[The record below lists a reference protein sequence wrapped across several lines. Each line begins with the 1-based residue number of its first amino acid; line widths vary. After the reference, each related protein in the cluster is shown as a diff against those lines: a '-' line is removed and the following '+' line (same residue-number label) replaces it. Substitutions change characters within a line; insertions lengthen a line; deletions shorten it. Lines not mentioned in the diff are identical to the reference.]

1 LGGGGVEV
9 GDGDAGDLGEGF
21 VGEEGL
27 MRGDEDV
34 GEGEEA
40 GEFVILEAVLG
51 VVLKKD
57 AFLFFIH
64 IQGDATKMASL

>member
-1 LGGGGVEV
+1 MEI
-9 GDGDAGDLGEGF
+9 GDGDSGDLGEGF

-27 MRGDEDV
+27 MGGDEDV
-34 GEGEEA
+34 GKGEQT
-40 GEFVILEAVLG
+40 GEFVILESVLG

-64 IQGDATKMASL
+64 VQGDATQVTGL